1 MEDIINC
8 GGGNLMIKL
17 YNSTKEEDLADSDV
31 EVSIDGV
38 KYTFPAGHVVCI
50 KPGESIT
57 LTRGLYHR
65 FWGENGRVLVREV
78 SMCNDDANDNR
89 FYDKVGRFPEI
100 EEDERPLYLLCT
112 EYDLNK

>member
-17 YNSTKEEDLADSDV
+17 YNSTKDENLADTDIL
-31 EVSIDGV
+31 VSIDGV
-38 KYTFPAGHVVCI
+38 KKQFKAGDVVCI

-65 FWGENGRVLVREV
+65 FWGEGGRVLGREV

-100 EEDERPLYLLCT
+100 EEDEEPLYLLCT
-112 EYDLNK
+112 EYDK